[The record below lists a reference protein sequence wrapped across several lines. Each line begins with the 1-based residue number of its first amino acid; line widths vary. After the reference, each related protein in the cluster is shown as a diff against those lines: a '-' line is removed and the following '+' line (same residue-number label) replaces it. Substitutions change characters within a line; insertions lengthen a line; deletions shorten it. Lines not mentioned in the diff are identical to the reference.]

1 MFLEKMTQSSERI
14 SEVTNNYRNEVAENQ
29 NLKSLKVK
37 VL

>member
-1 MFLEKMTQSSERI
+1 MTSKRTGERI
-14 SEVTNNYRNEVAENQ
+14 SEVIKYYRNKEVAENQ